1 MKCSPLFFKPH
12 SSLERIFQTGESSMT
27 NEVIE
32 SLSLNPL
39 SGKESFRQLLTVYA
53 STTKLLSLNPL
64 SGKES
69 FRLADSNSEWISSSQ
84 VLIP

>member
-39 SGKESFRQLLTVYA
+39 SGKESFRQDLTGFSKSVYENK
-53 STTKLLSLNPL
+53 S
-64 SGKES
+64 
-69 FRLADSNSEWISSSQ
+69 
-84 VLIP
+84 